1 MKNPIQNQTDLDR
14 YKEAFKVVKE
24 LENWDEI
31 TAGNKN
37 NFTVVRNYIANAIA
51 NYVTI

>member
-1 MKNPIQNQTDLDR
+1 MKNPIQNEEDLTR
-14 YKEAFKVVKE
+14 VKIAFSVVKE

-37 NFTVVRNYIANAIA
+37 NFTVVRNYLANAIA
-51 NYVTI
+51 NYITA